1 MNKLIEASAL
11 VTTSALVTLTTSCK
25 MSVLMYSV
33 LLYSLNYLHKNR
45 VSIYYVVWNK
55 LFY

>member
-1 MNKLIEASAL
+1 MNKLIEI
-11 VTTSALVTLTTSCK
+11 TTTSCK

-45 VSIYYVVWNK
+45 VSIYYAVWNK